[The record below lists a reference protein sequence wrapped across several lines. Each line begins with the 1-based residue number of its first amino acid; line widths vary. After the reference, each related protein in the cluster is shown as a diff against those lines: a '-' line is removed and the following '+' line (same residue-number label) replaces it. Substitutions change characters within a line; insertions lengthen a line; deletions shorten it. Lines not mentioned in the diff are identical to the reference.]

1 MMKPMRL
8 PIALVLAAAPY
19 AASAQPDDEIEV
31 VETRPHMAVELIDA
45 DFLRPEDPSD
55 SVFGGTT
62 QFLPGD
68 PILIELELI
77 EPISAFQ
84 LDAMKAAAPDGRT
97 HFSCEEAVL
106 YLANGWHVAMG
117 HRCAPAELS
126 QGEVP

>member
-1 MMKPMRL
+1 MMKCMSL
-8 PIALVLAAAPY
+8 PIALILAAMPH
-19 AASAQPDDEIEV
+19 AASAQQGDEVEV
-31 VETRPHMAVELIDA
+31 VEARPHMEVELIDA

-62 QFLPGD
+62 QFLSGA

-84 LDAMKAAAPDGRT
+84 LDAMKAAASDGRT

-117 HRCAPAELS
+117 HRCAPADLP
-126 QGEVP
+126 QGETP